1 MDIKETVRHYQ
12 QALAQQPNSAE
23 LHYNLAVLLHQLE
36 EWEGAI
42 ESYQHAVA
50 LKQDYPKAYFNLGL
64 IYDRQ
69 GQLEEAIKNYR
80 KAIDYNR
87 NYTKAYSNLGCVLAK
102 QKNFEAAIEIFQ
114 QALVLNPVWA
124 TLHNNMG
131 QVWLA
136 QGQVDK
142 AIEAYR
148 QAIKLDQKM
157 VLAYH
162 NLGRLWLQQL
172 NYAAAVECLEKV
184 IILEPNN
191 IAAYSECGSAFM
203 ALNKPDK
210 AIECFRQAIALQ
222 PLFTEAYCRKAL
234 FLKEEDLL
242 DRAKIA
248 CARFLQALG
257 QQLDSDR
264 IYHYLWQTYRYLG
277 DVWFEYGGYK
287 QAEVYYEK
295 ALEIKANDVDGYLRL
310 GNCLAEQKRL
320 EEAVI
325 VYQLGLLVRSD
336 RPQLLLQLGKALE
349 KQKRLEEAIGYY
361 EQVLQL
367 QLDGILDSSIE
378 LPLLNP
384 GASNSPIPPQGIYR
398 FSEDWF
404 KNLSTK
410 AKLDGCQYIE
420 VVWDEAREEKIERE
434 KIFNIAPTVIEPS
447 LQAKKTQSE
456 CGGLTCATCIN
467 KLMSFFEPIQLGK
480 GIYFCSQQE
489 NPPVEAAQTFVVTI
503 PEGKAWIAPQ
513 KSYWMICNAI
523 AIVTP
528 DNYLLGD
535 VSRYYPW
542 YLPGCEEHDLGNHP
556 FFDLE
561 EIPPLEEIEGTVAIL
576 SGLSGHMYYHWTID
590 ILPRI
595 EILRRSGIDLEEIDK
610 FVVNSIEQSFQKET
624 LNALGIPTNK
634 IIESD
639 RHPYIKAK
647 KLVVPSFP
655 GHLDWVNRGTIEF
668 LREAFSSKTSLY
680 SNNYPEKIYISRA
693 KAKYRQIINEKE
705 ITELLSK
712 LGFVTIF
719 TEGMSVLDQAA
730 LFASAKAIVTAHG
743 SALTN
748 LVFCQEGT
756 KIVELFSPN
765 YVRTDY
771 WIVSQQLKLKHY
783 YLKGV
788 NFECQPIRQLM
799 DPNPLTEDILVS
811 LPSLVS
817 ILKAANLV

>member
-23 LHYNLAVLLHQLE
+23 LHYNLAVLLHQLG
-36 EWEGAI
+36 EWQGAI
-42 ESYQHAVA
+42 ESYEQAVA

-64 IYDRQ
+64 IYDRN
-69 GQLEEAIKNYR
+69 GQLEEAIQNYR
-80 KAIDYNR
+80 KAIEYNR

-102 QKNFEAAIEIFQ
+102 QKNFEAAIEVFQ
-114 QALVLNPVWA
+114 QAVVLNPVWA

-148 QAIKLDQKM
+148 KAIKLDPQM
-157 VLAYH
+157 VLAHH
-162 NLGRLWLQQL
+162 NLGRLWLQQQ
-172 NYAAAVECLEKV
+172 NYAAAIECLEKV
-184 IILEPNN
+184 IALEPNN
-191 IAAYSECGSAFM
+191 VAAYSECGSAFM
-203 ALNKPDK
+203 AQSKPDK
-210 AIECFRQAIALQ
+210 AMECFRQAIALQ
-222 PLFTEAYCRKAL
+222 PIFVEAYCRKAL

-248 CARFLQALG
+248 CARFLQALQ
-257 QQLDSDR
+257 QQLDLGQ
-264 IYHYLWQTYRYLG
+264 IYQYLWQTYCYLG

-295 ALEIKANDVDGYLRL
+295 ALEIKPNDVDRYLSL
-310 GNCLAEQKRL
+310 GNCLTKQKRL

-325 VYQLGLLVRSD
+325 VYQLGLLVSD
-336 RPQLLLQLGKALE
+336 ERPQLLLQLGNVLE

-367 QLDGILDSSIE
+367 QLDGVLDSSVK
-378 LPLLNP
+378 LPHLNP
-384 GASNSPIPPQGIYR
+384 AASSSPNPPKAIYR
-398 FSEDWF
+398 FTEDWF
-404 KNLSTK
+404 DNLSK
-410 AKLDGCQYIE
+410 EAKLAGYNYVE
-420 VVWDEAREEKIERE
+420 VIWEHLPGWEMQRE
-434 KIFNIAPTVIEPS
+434 KVSNFLAPVIEPS
-447 LQAKKTQSE
+447 VRAKKTQSE
-456 CGGLTCATCIN
+456 CGGLTCTTCTN
-467 KLMSFFEPIQLGK
+467 KLINFFEPIQLGK
-480 GIYFCSQQE
+480 GVYFCSQQQS
-489 NPPVEAAQTFVVTI
+489 PPIEPAKTFVVTI

-535 VSRYYPW
+535 LSRYYPW
-542 YLPGCEEHDLGNHP
+542 YLPVCEEYDLSDHP
-556 FFDLE
+556 FFTLE
-561 EIPPLEEIEGTVAIL
+561 ETPPLEEIEGTVAVL
-576 SGLSGHMYYHWTID
+576 SGLSGNMYYHWTID

-595 EILRRSGIDLEEIDK
+595 EILRRSGIDIDRIDK
-610 FVVNSIEQSFQKET
+610 FVVNNIKQPFQKET
-624 LNALGIPTNK
+624 LNALGIPNNK

-639 RHPYIKAK
+639 IHPYIKAE

-655 GHLDWVNRGTIEF
+655 GHLDWINRGTIEF

-680 SNNYPEKIYISRA
+680 SNNYPERIYISRA
-693 KAKYRQIINEKE
+693 KAKYRHIINEKE
-705 ITELLSK
+705 MTELLRQF
-712 LGFVTIF
+712 GFVTIF
-719 TEGMSVLDQAA
+719 TEEMSVLDQVS
-730 LFASAKAIVTAHG
+730 LFASAKAIVAAHG

-748 LVFCQEGT
+748 IVFCQEGT
-756 KIVELFSPN
+756 NVIELFSPN

-771 WIVSQQLKLKHY
+771 WIVSQYLKLNHY

-788 NFECQPIRQLM
+788 NFECQAIRQLM
-799 DPNPLTEDILVS
+799 ESSPLTDDILVDLSALES
-811 LPSLVS
+811 LLR
-817 ILKAANLV
+817 AF